1 MDAMNQLNEHFA
13 IPGLRFELGSGGLT
27 RAVIESTV
35 ARGEVY
41 LHGAH
46 VTQYQP
52 NDQAPVLWMSEKS
65 IFEVGKPIRGGV
77 PICFPWFGANPKD
90 ANAPAHG
97 VARTTLWNVVASSRL
112 ADGGI
117 GLTLS
122 ASIGGFSLRYQADFG
137 KVLRL
142 CLTVECLNS
151 ATEPLTFEAA
161 LHTYLRVSDIQ
172 QISILGLESFDY
184 IDKVGDTTKR
194 TATRQPIQFTS
205 ETDRI
210 YQETKGTCE
219 LRDPGLKRKISIE
232 PSNARSTIVW
242 NPWIEKSARMTD
254 FGDDEWSGMV
264 CIETAN
270 VGDQAIKLEA
280 GESHSVEA
288 RIVSL

>member
-1 MDAMNQLNEHFA
+1 MNQLNEYFA
-13 IPGLRFELGSGGLT
+13 IPGLRFEAGAGGLT

-41 LHGAH
+41 LQGAH

-52 NDQAPVLWMSEKS
+52 NGQAPVLWMSEKS
-65 IFEVGKPIRGGV
+65 NFELGKPIRGGV

-97 VARTTLWNVVASSRL
+97 LARTTLWNVVASSRL

-122 ASIGGFSLRYQADFG
+122 AAIGGFSLRYQADIG

-161 LHTYLRVSDIQ
+161 LHTYFTVSDIQ

-184 IDKVGDTTKR
+184 IDKVSNITKR
-194 TATRQPIQFTS
+194 AATGQPIRFTF
-205 ETDRI
+205 ETDRV
-210 YQETKGTCE
+210 YQDTKGTCE
-219 LRDPGLKRKISIE
+219 LRDPGLKRTISIE
-232 PSNARSTIVW
+232 PSNSRSTIVW

-254 FGDDEWSGMV
+254 FGNDEWPAMV

-270 VGDQAIKLEA
+270 VGDQAITLET
-280 GESHSVEA
+280 GQSHSVET